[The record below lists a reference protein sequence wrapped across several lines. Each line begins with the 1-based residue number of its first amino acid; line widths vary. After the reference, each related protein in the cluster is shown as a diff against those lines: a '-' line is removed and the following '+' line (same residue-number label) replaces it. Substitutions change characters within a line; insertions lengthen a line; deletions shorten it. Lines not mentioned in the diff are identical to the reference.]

1 MGVGRGLCSL
11 ARLTNGKDLTKNAY
25 PYTPTAPSRKPMTAP
40 TPKYCMQRP
49 AKTKGLKSLSIK
61 NVLKDFLFV
70 AVLSAARVS
79 FFSGRCFEE

>member
-1 MGVGRGLCSL
+1 
-11 ARLTNGKDLTKNAY
+11 
-25 PYTPTAPSRKPMTAP
+25 MTAP

-70 AVLSAARVS
+70 AVLAAARVS
-79 FFSGRCFEE
+79 VFSGRCFEE